1 MRPLPNPAAGAAL
14 RRFAAL
20 WTVSVAVKVAALAVL
35 LLLAWKLLGGF

>member
-1 MRPLPNPAAGAAL
+1 MRPLPNPAAAAAL